1 MIAATPACLAAAGAV
16 SIAAGATR
24 PLDLGLRPLG
34 FALIGVALF
43 MAAAPA
49 RADQYRQAAD
59 NAEVD
64 CVVSSRD
71 LTRISLVGDAF
82 ASVSKVTTGYPH
94 NDFSVTNE
102 PIRGDI
108 YLSVPEGFAP
118 GQLSFFATSK
128 KGYVYKFGCT
138 IGGAEAEQIF
148 VTNPALAS
156 EQARE
161 WETKTSPRETAVR
174 LIQAMAASATVDGYR
189 LRQVAAAPVRIGTLS
204 VRLIAEY
211 RGAALVGRVLRID
224 NRGSRVATVKPSDV
238 APSGTLAFSIGTN
251 ELAPNAATTLWLV
264 GTQGEGAW

>member
-1 MIAATPACLAAAGAV
+1 MVAVTPACLAAAGAA

-24 PLDLGLRPLG
+24 PLDLGLKSLG
-34 FALIGVALF
+34 FALIGAALF
-43 MAAAPA
+43 MTAVPA
-49 RADQYRQAAD
+49 YADQYRQAAD
-59 NAEVD
+59 NAEVA

-71 LTRISLVGDAF
+71 LTRISLVGDSF
-82 ASVSKVTTGYPH
+82 ASVSKVTTGYPY

-128 KGYVYKFGCT
+128 KGYVYKFACT
-138 IGGAEAEQIF
+138 VGGAEAEQVF

-161 WETKTSPRETAVR
+161 WETKTSPRETAAR
-174 LIQAMAASATVDGYR
+174 LIQAMAASATVDGYQ
-189 LRQVAAAPVRIGTLS
+189 LRQVAAPPVRIGSLS

-211 RGAALVGRVLRID
+211 RGAALVGKVLRID
-224 NRGSRVATVKPSDV
+224 NRGTRPVTVKPSDI
-238 APSGTLAFSIGTN
+238 APSGTLALSIGAS
-251 ELAPNAATTLWLV
+251 ELAPQAATTLWLV

>member
-1 MIAATPACLAAAGAV
+1 MIAATPACLAAAGAA

-24 PLDLGLRPLG
+24 PLDLGLRPFG

-43 MAAAPA
+43 MAATPA

-59 NAEVD
+59 NAEVA

-82 ASVSKVTTGYPH
+82 ASVSKITTGFPY
-94 NDFSVTNE
+94 NDFTVTNE

-108 YLSVPEGFAP
+108 YLSVPEGFASDR
-118 GQLSFFATSK
+118 LSFFATSK
-128 KGYVYKFGCT
+128 KGFVYKFACT
-138 IGGAEAEQIF
+138 VGGAEAEQVF

-174 LIQAMAASATVDGYR
+174 LIQAMAASGTVEGYQ
-189 LRQVAAAPVRIGTLS
+189 LRQVAVPPVRIGDLS

-211 RGAALVGRVLRID
+211 RGAALVGRVLRVD
-224 NRGSRVATVKPSDV
+224 NRGSKAVTLRASDV
-238 APSGTLAFSIGTN
+238 APSGTLALSIGTPA
-251 ELAPNAATTLWLV
+251 LAPQGATTVWLV